1 MSGRVASG
9 RVDKRSSARE
19 GLGEEGVEGVVAAAE
34 WPCHTASGRKVVKA
48 SPLRWSCRTAC
59 GRSVLQGKHG
69 SVVESQKRST
79 VQDYTFHGE
88 QRHPLLATVSL
99 SSGHT
104 SGGVLFAH
112 SVYHA
117 PHRIGICDKWTARGP
132 GCARQNLCELV
143 RDKFDQRSGQVLL
156 FICGAGRRSGGAV
169 AAQRRRSGGAVA
181 SFYYWSRG
189 SPIQ

>member
-104 SGGVLFAH
+104 SGGVLFAQ
-112 SVYHA
+112 VYTT
-117 PHRIGICDKWTARGP
+117 PHTEVAYVINGP
-132 GCARQNLCELV
+132 HVALAVRVKKNLCELWFDHV
-143 RDKFDQRSGQVLL
+143 RSKIGQVLL
-156 FICGAGRRSGGAV
+156 FICGTGRRSGGAV
-169 AAQRRRSGGAVA
+169 AAQWRRSGGAVA
-181 SFYYWSRG
+181 ISYT
-189 SPIQ
+189 ICM

>member
-1 MSGRVASG
+1 M
-9 RVDKRSSARE
+9 DKRSSARE

-34 WPCHTASGRKVVKA
+34 WPCHTASGRKVLKA
-48 SPLRWSCRTAC
+48 SPGRWSCRTAC

-104 SGGVLFAH
+104 SGGVLLH
-112 SVYHA
+112 TVYNT
-117 PHRIGICDKWTARGP
+117 PHTEVAYVINGPHVALAVRVKICANW
-132 GCARQNLCELV
+132 
-143 RDKFDQRSGQVLL
+143 FDQVRSK
-156 FICGAGRRSGGAV
+156 IGASTTVYLWRRAAQWRRSGGAV